1 MEHAGDVIPQLAAA
15 APGNEF
21 VAYFASLLPWFF
33 KRMVSFG
40 VMALAPPPS
49 QALKGM
55 PFTLKLNF
63 SLKLHKGRRGGGVS
77 LMEMIIFE
85 L

>member
-33 KRMVSFG
+33 KRMVSFR
-40 VMALAPPPS
+40 VMALPPPPLRHS
-49 QALKGM
+49 RDALHSEVK
-55 PFTLKLNF
+55 FFVETA
-63 SLKLHKGRRGGGVS
+63 
-77 LMEMIIFE
+77 
-85 L
+85 